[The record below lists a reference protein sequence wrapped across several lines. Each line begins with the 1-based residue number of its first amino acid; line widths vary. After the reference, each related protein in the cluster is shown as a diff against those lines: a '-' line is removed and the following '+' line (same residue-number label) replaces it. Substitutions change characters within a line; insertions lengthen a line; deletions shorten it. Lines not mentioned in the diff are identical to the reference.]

1 MEDSIWLLCPNL
13 TEVRRFQKNN
23 KSEDKSFEY
32 IFIDRGLILWIYGDK
47 PPLMETGV
55 SVKIEE
61 ARESCK
67 TNHTRLGQDQTMLV
81 SILYYIF

>member
-32 IFIDRGLILWIYGDK
+32 IFIDRGLIL
-47 PPLMETGV
+47 
-55 SVKIEE
+55 
-61 ARESCK
+61 
-67 TNHTRLGQDQTMLV
+67 
-81 SILYYIF
+81 